1 MGVDEEKRV
10 MESNDHT
17 VKESSSYDQPTPQ
30 PTGPVSAEVEQ
41 VKKPWWNSVLVA
53 GSATQIVIAAAL
65 AIGIGLGVSAAV
77 GVDNIPVAAPAILGI
92 PGTLW
97 LRALR
102 ATVLPLIVCA
112 MILAIQ
118 RLREVAQGAALLAKW
133 TISYYVLTT
142 ILAISFS
149 IVMTSQIWEP
159 LMENAATGEEESDLD
174 KKAPHEVVQTLFN
187 TLIPQNVVGALAN
200 DELLAVLV
208 TSIVVGY
215 LIKNPATSALLR
227 AVVEIEAMITT
238 VITFLIKLAP
248 IGVFFLILPNL
259 FKLDMA
265 SVGTNLGVLIGG
277 SVSSMMVHLW
287 VILPMLFFG
296 FTRKNPYT
304 YWGKSSPAWLT
315 AWGTASSAAT
325 LPVTLRVVRERGVP
339 NTIVKFAVPLGCL
352 INMDGTAIYFP
363 VVCVFMAAT
372 QGMKLDAGQYIMI
385 LLLSTLS
392 AIGTTPIPSSSLVL
406 TLMITSSVGIP
417 QTDMF
422 AVVVAIDWFIDR
434 FRTMVNVSGDI
445 FAAGIIEKMT
455 GVVDPE
461 DLNDE
466 DLIRERSN
474 TVNDNVDRV

>member
-1 MGVDEEKRV
+1 MGVDEEKRA
-10 MESNDHT
+10 MESNDQ

-30 PTGPVSAEVEQ
+30 PTGPVSAEVET
-41 VKKPWWNSVLVA
+41 VKKPWWHSVKEP

-65 AIGIGLGVSAAV
+65 AIGIGLGVSAGV
-77 GVDNIPVAAPAILGI
+77 GVDNIPEAAPVIIGI
-92 PGTLW
+92 PGSLW

-102 ATVLPLIVCA
+102 ATVLPLIICA

-118 RLREVAQGAALLAKW
+118 RLREVAQGAAVLAKW

-142 ILAISFS
+142 ILAIAFS
-149 IVMTSQIWEP
+149 IIMTSQIWEP
-159 LMENAATGEEESDLD
+159 LMENAATGEGDSELEER
-174 KKAPHEVVQTLFN
+174 KPHQIVQTLFF
-187 TLIPQNVVGALAN
+187 TLIPQNVVYALAN
-200 DELLAVLV
+200 DELLAILV
-208 TSIVVGY
+208 TSIIVGY
-215 LIKNPATSALLR
+215 LIRDPATSAILR
-227 AVVEIEAMITT
+227 AVIEVEAMITKI
-238 VITFLIKLAP
+238 ITFLIKLAP

-277 SVSSMMVHLW
+277 SISSMLIHLW
-287 VILPMLFFG
+287 VILPILFFA
-296 FTRKNPYT
+296 FTRKNPYP
-304 YWGKSSPAWLT
+304 YWAKSSAAWLT

-339 NTIVKFAVPLGCL
+339 TTVNKFAVPLGCL

-363 VVCVFMAAT
+363 MVCVFMAAT
-372 QGMKLDAGQYIMI
+372 QGIKLDAGQYIMI

-417 QTDMF
+417 ETDMF

-455 GVVDPE
+455 GVRDPE
-461 DLNDE
+461 DMVDE
-466 DLIRERSN
+466 DLIAERNNVHDN
-474 TVNDNVDRV
+474 TDRV

>member
-1 MGVDEEKRV
+1 MGVDEEKRA
-10 MESNDHT
+10 MESNDQ

-30 PTGPVSAEVEQ
+30 PTGPVSAEVET
-41 VKKPWWNSVLVA
+41 VKKPWWHSVKEP

-65 AIGIGLGVSAAV
+65 AIGIGLGVSAGV
-77 GVDNIPVAAPAILGI
+77 GVDNIPEAAPVIIGI
-92 PGTLW
+92 PGSLW

-102 ATVLPLIVCA
+102 ATVLPLIICA

-118 RLREVAQGAALLAKW
+118 RLREVAQGAAVLAKW

-142 ILAISFS
+142 ILAIAFS
-149 IVMTSQIWEP
+149 IIMTSQIWEP
-159 LMENAATGEEESDLD
+159 MMENAATGEGDSELEER
-174 KKAPHEVVQTLFN
+174 KPHQIVQTLFF
-187 TLIPQNVVGALAN
+187 TLIPQNVVYALAN
-200 DELLAVLV
+200 DELLAILV
-208 TSIVVGY
+208 TSIIVGY
-215 LIKNPATSALLR
+215 LIKDPATSAILR
-227 AVVEIEAMITT
+227 AVIEVEVMITRI
-238 VITFLIKLAP
+238 ITFLIKLAP

-277 SVSSMMVHLW
+277 SISSMLIHLW
-287 VILPMLFFG
+287 VILPILFFA
-296 FTRKNPYT
+296 FTRKNPYP
-304 YWGKSSPAWLT
+304 YWAKSSPAWLT

-339 NTIVKFAVPLGCL
+339 TTVNKFAVPLGCL

-363 VVCVFMAAT
+363 MVCVFMAAT
-372 QGMKLDAGQYIMI
+372 QGIKLDAGQYIMI

-417 QTDMF
+417 ETDMF

-455 GVVDPE
+455 GVRDPE
-461 DLNDE
+461 DMVDE
-466 DLIRERSN
+466 DLIAERNNVHDN
-474 TVNDNVDRV
+474 TDRV